1 MSSVETT
8 GGCWIAASRPCHWIR
23 VNWVQLYIVLVFCFL
38 EMFFKL
44 SETKTW
50 ESRVIAGD
58 YVTPES
64 TTFFSHEHGRS
75 LTVTWPQELYFFVPR
90 YPLFFCVPYKRLQSH
105 KWQSNKG
112 QGGDSTMVLESSHYP
127 CDAGSLHE
135 QSQLHQGADLH
146 HPPQKHV
153 WWHFGKGGVSKKG
166 KACGLY
172 FFKNGIDMIIALKV
186 VLDLMTE
193 FQQDAFLACFSE
205 TVSPQI
211 FQYATTQVKDKL
223 LEAGFVHKVFFL
235 QCDFTNNSWKQKNNW
250 GMEGQPW
257 ANGPLA
263 PKVPAGGRSFWPSS
277 PKGSSAQVMQD
288 GIQRAFGNSPWRTW
302 QMAGRPS
309 PQLLDLN
316 LLDFLLGFFFGATFL
331 KHAYWMYVWHLRPGL
346 ASSPQELW
354 QCFHPWIWWRSSA
367 ALRRWCRPRSCNRDL
382 CSYWW
387 PRTERRW
394 PSPVF
399 GATSFEWGQLQAEVP
414 KCWSHDCCYLEH
426 GKWAEY
432 YMYFGWQQGLPQHRQ
447 QGDGLWGRDYKRKA
461 PLHVCWRDMDFW
473 GCKGHERKKQVEHFL
488 KHVLFEVRQRTR
500 KHVTI

>member
-75 LTVTWPQELYFFVPR
+75 LTATWPQELYFFVPR
-90 YPLFFCVPYKRLQSH
+90 CPLFFCVPYKRLQSH

-172 FFKNGIDMIIALKV
+172 FLKNGIDMIIALKV

-235 QCDFTNNSWKQKNNW
+235 QCDFTNNSWKQKK
-250 GMEGQPW
+250 QLR
-257 ANGPLA
+257 NGRPTVG
-263 PKVPAGGRSFWPSS
+263 KWPSCS
-277 PKGSSAQVMQD
+277 QSSSRRQ
-288 GIQRAFGNSPWRTW
+288 I
-302 QMAGRPS
+302 
-309 PQLLDLN
+309 
-316 LLDFLLGFFFGATFL
+316 FLT
-331 KHAYWMYVWHLRPGL
+331 K
-346 ASSPQELW
+346 
-354 QCFHPWIWWRSSA
+354 
-367 ALRRWCRPRSCNRDL
+367 
-382 CSYWW
+382 
-387 PRTERRW
+387 
-394 PSPVF
+394 
-399 GATSFEWGQLQAEVP
+399 
-414 KCWSHDCCYLEH
+414 
-426 GKWAEY
+426 
-432 YMYFGWQQGLPQHRQ
+432 
-447 QGDGLWGRDYKRKA
+447 
-461 PLHVCWRDMDFW
+461 
-473 GCKGHERKKQVEHFL
+473 
-488 KHVLFEVRQRTR
+488 
-500 KHVTI
+500 